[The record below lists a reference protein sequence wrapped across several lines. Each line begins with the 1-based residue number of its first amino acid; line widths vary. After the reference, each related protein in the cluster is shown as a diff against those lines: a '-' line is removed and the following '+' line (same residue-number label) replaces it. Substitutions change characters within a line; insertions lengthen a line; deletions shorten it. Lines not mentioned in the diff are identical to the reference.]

1 MLKRFFRSKVSPV
14 KPSAVSGFTLIEI
27 LVSLVIASLIV
38 ATLLSVLVG
47 VLQSNK
53 REDAKTK
60 SQEELQAAANYIA
73 NDLQQAVYIYPA
85 EAFCTALPTVN
96 PKCIGALIP
105 QSTATFDRT
114 PILAFWKRFA
124 LLDKERV
131 KNASDPDTTTVVE
144 CIEGSS
150 CLRRDTFV
158 YSLVVYYLEKGGS
171 GGNVSKSVTIS
182 RFEARDGIVAPQ
194 CQTNTGEPNC
204 DITDLVKTTRY
215 YSFPTT
221 VEGSSTPD
229 QVAGG
234 NILSNFQPF
243 SFRNGELTWTTTD
256 DEPLKVKRGN
266 DDKLLR
272 SEGVLKL
279 VDYLDDT
286 PYDPVQDSGSGGFIN
301 VLRPDSVTSGNS
313 TFDPDG
319 AGPLPAVTLNDC
331 EEPSKGGL
339 GFVSTDDR
347 ATRIPADFSTLPAGL
362 NVTSF
367 YVCVRPKKA
376 TARIF
381 IRGNALV
388 RLGVKDR
395 TPTETNFTFFPEVD
409 VISSGRGIVVPQ

>member
-85 EAFCTALPTVN
+85 EAFCTASPTVN

-105 QSTATFDRT
+105 KSTTPTGKYDRT

-131 KNASDPDTTTVVE
+131 RNASGSGTTVVE

-204 DITDLVKTTRY
+204 DITDLLGTTRY

-221 VEGSSTPD
+221 VESSSTPGK
-229 QVAGG
+229 VAGG
-234 NILSNFQPF
+234 TILKNFKPF

-256 DEPLKVKRGN
+256 NDPLKKT
-266 DDKLLR
+266 DDITLS
-272 SEGVLKL
+272 SEGVLRL

-367 YVCVRPKKA
+367 YACVRPKKA

-395 TPTETNFTFFPEVD
+395 TPRETNFTFFPEVD